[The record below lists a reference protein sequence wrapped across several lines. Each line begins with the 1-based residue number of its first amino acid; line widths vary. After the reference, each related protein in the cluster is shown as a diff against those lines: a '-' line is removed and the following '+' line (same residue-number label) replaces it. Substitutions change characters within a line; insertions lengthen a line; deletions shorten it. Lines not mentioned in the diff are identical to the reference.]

1 VAPILRYSRR
11 LNVNITGAHGE
22 SSVHDIPLNR
32 FRCTR
37 FGWGGPAG
45 HVRATRELFGARS
58 QSAREEGSTKT
69 TDCGTRR
76 PPGPARIETYGI
88 DFRCGL
94 SYDTPLRYNMS
105 RTFSYA
111 RVSTPEQTTDN
122 QLVEIAAA
130 GFAVK
135 PQRVFVEAVS
145 GKVPAMQR
153 PQFSKLLSK
162 LEEDD
167 VLIVTKLDRLGR
179 DTADVLA
186 TLKKLTELGV
196 RVHCLALGG
205 MDLISPAGKMTMT
218 VLAAVAE
225 FERDLLVERTQAG
238 LARAREQGK
247 RLGRPVTYDAERKRL
262 VIEAVKDGASIRAA
276 AGQFRLSA
284 GTVQRILS
292 SNPSS

>member
-1 VAPILRYSRR
+1 MI
-11 LNVNITGAHGE
+11 
-22 SSVHDIPLNR
+22 
-32 FRCTR
+32 
-37 FGWGGPAG
+37 
-45 HVRATRELFGARS
+45 
-58 QSAREEGSTKT
+58 Q
-69 TDCGTRR
+69 
-76 PPGPARIETYGI
+76 GI
-88 DFRCGL
+88 D
-94 SYDTPLRYNMS
+94 TAIS

-111 RVSTPEQTTDN
+111 RVSTPDQTTDN

-135 PQRVFVEAVS
+135 PQRAFVEAVS

-162 LEEDD
+162 LEEGD
-167 VLIVTKLDRLGR
+167 VLVVTKLDRLGR
-179 DTADVLA
+179 DAADVLA
-186 TLKKLTELGV
+186 TLKKLTEIGV

-205 MDLISPAGKMTMT
+205 MDLMSPAGKMTLT

-247 RLGRPVTYDAERKRL
+247 RLGRPRSYDLERKRL
-262 VIEAVKDGASIRAA
+262 VVDAVRSGTSVRAA
-276 AGQFRLSA
+276 AAQFGLSA

-292 SNPSS
+292 ADAVNN